1 MTLPP
6 QQWHLEVSWLLFWLI
21 FHHLDS
27 GTRRPIMPV
36 KQFNSTL
43 CQRNADGRVIS
54 SNSSITGKLS
64 FKLNIWMEPRRQ
76 ARAGKFG
83 VSDVNV
89 KLKRWRGKEGD
100 PEQAGWPKGTRRQCN
115 EMWWKKCALNLVLV
129 HCQTPE
135 DVSFYIYIF
144 FDEMQC
150 FRMRHFF

>member
-1 MTLPP
+1 
-6 QQWHLEVSWLLFWLI
+6 
-21 FHHLDS
+21 
-27 GTRRPIMPV
+27 MPV

-89 KLKRWRGKEGD
+89 KLKR
-100 PEQAGWPKGTRRQCN
+100 
-115 EMWWKKCALNLVLV
+115 
-129 HCQTPE
+129 
-135 DVSFYIYIF
+135 
-144 FDEMQC
+144 
-150 FRMRHFF
+150 